1 MKLKVFKADGSSFVE
16 KEFDNLPEFEG
27 DKGIQAL
34 KEVIVGY
41 QANAR
46 QGTAS
51 TKTKGEVSGSGK
63 KPWRQKGTGMARS
76 GDRQSPLWPGGG
88 IIFGPKP
95 RDYSK
100 KLNKKVRQVAFKRA
114 IFDRAVDGELV
125 VIEKLDVSE
134 PKTRIFNGVLD
145 KITPKGTV
153 LLVDTEFSNE
163 IIRSARNIARVEL
176 EEVPTL
182 NALTISRCNQVVIT
196 EDGLGKLLER
206 LSK

>member
-1 MKLKVFKADGSSFVE
+1 MKLKVFKSDGSSFQE
-16 KEFDNLPEFEG
+16 KEFTNIPTFEG
-27 DKGIQAL
+27 NKGVQAL

-100 KLNKKVRQVAFKRA
+100 KLNKKVRQVAFQRA
-114 IFDRAVDGELV
+114 LFDRAVSGEVL
-125 VIEKLDVSE
+125 VIEKLDVAE
-134 PKTRIFNGVLD
+134 PKTRIFDGILS
-145 KITPKGTV
+145 KISPDGSL
-153 LLVDTEFSNE
+153 LLVDTEFSDE
-163 IIRSARNIARVEL
+163 IIRSARNIERVRL
-176 EEVPTL
+176 EEVPTI
-182 NALTISRCNQVVIT
+182 NALTISSCKQVLIT
-196 EDGLGKLLER
+196 EDGLGKLIER